1 MKVHNVYTNIVGRTE
16 FVVRITGEQWD
27 NEYAPLVEKILSDST
42 GGNPFNYKAKIGHF
56 CVQYRGNDPHVY
68 EFYSINWPEAAE
80 SAVPTGTTANL
91 SGVDDL
97 DTLRFLKGIHSEA
110 DELAAVETL
119 KASLNKG
126 GGKYRKMMRDER
138 IANIE
143 DYPEADQRKIMLL
156 SPSAIY
162 CPDRVVY
169 VTINTNYYGEV
180 KTKSSLGPLDD
191 MITRG
196 ISLSESADPERPI
209 VTNPADIWLSLHAG
223 CVMYKRESGDQRGM
237 VIIAPT
243 GTGKSTNCYGMVDCK
258 VFCQLLADDF
268 AYVNLASQV
277 VIYSEDSFYMR
288 TNIVE
293 NYPDLIPWLV
303 KEPLENVNFSRET
316 LKLIGR
322 FESPAQMHEAIKRGL
337 VTEDLIKDMRKARP
351 DLTREDIE
359 EIIEAEGK
367 VTFRDYDRL
376 IDEMCENPAA
386 RSLINPRVMVGEEK
400 FVTTGLLTDIVLGK
414 RDYDDRYIVRQLST
428 EEAIEIMTSQGNVYN
443 YLEREVD
450 EDRYPILYSRTTEI
464 YYDPYLIDVHVV
476 IDPEKGIRE
485 ISDLDRRR
493 IAAWRYLF
501 NKPGIHPIWFN
512 TRLPAAQSQFSL
524 RKYMEGEVDEVK
536 IIKGV
541 DIEGALLEKLGG
553 LVKKDKER
561 VKGRREIDL
570 VGVYQNFQDDDG
582 MSLREVEVVGYF
594 KGTGDAQ
601 QLVEAVAFSK
611 KGRGLR
617 QIVAW
622 SKGSVEDFLE
632 AHKHLGAE
640 SLFSE

>member
-27 NEYAPLVEKILSDST
+27 TQYAPMIDKLLAETTDGK
-42 GGNPFNYKAKIGHF
+42 PFSYKAKIGHF
-56 CVQYRGNDPHVY
+56 CVEYRGNDPHVH
-68 EFYSINWPEAAE
+68 EFYSINWPAAAE
-80 SAVPTGTTANL
+80 TDVPTGTTANL
-91 SGVDDL
+91 SGIDDL
-97 DTLRFLKGIHSEA
+97 DILRFLKGIHNEEE
-110 DELAAVETL
+110 ELAAVERL
-119 KASLNKG
+119 KDSLNKG

-138 IANIE
+138 IAHIE
-143 DYPEADQRKIMLL
+143 DYEIDEQRRIMLL

-196 ISLSESADPERPI
+196 IVLNETADPDKPA
-209 VTNPADIWLSLHAG
+209 VANPGDVWLSLHAG
-223 CVMYKRESGDQRGM
+223 CVMYKRENGDQRGM

-258 VFCQLLADDF
+258 PSCQLLADDF
-268 AYVNLASQV
+268 AYVNLGSLE

-293 NYPDLIPWLV
+293 NYPHLLPWLV
-303 KEPLENVNFSRET
+303 HQPLENVDFSRET
-316 LKLIGR
+316 LRLLAR
-322 FESPAQMHEAIKRGL
+322 FETPREMHEAIKHGL
-337 VTEDLIKDMRKARP
+337 ATEDLIQDMRHAQP
-351 DLTREDIE
+351 GLSREDVE
-359 EIIEAEGK
+359 ELLEAQGR

-376 IDEMCENPAA
+376 IDEMCANPAA

-400 FVTTGLLTDIVLGK
+400 FVTSGFLTDIVLGK

-428 EEAIEIMTSQGNVYN
+428 DEAITIMTSQGNVFN

-464 YYDPYLIDVHVV
+464 YYDPYLIDVHVL
-476 IDPEKGIRE
+476 IDPEKGICE

-493 IAAWRYLF
+493 IAAWRFLF
-501 NKPGIHPIWFN
+501 DKPQIHPIWFN

-524 RKYMEGEVDEVK
+524 RKYMEGEIDEVR
-536 IIKGV
+536 IIKGFEIGSELM
-541 DIEGALLEKLGG
+541 DRLGG
-553 LVKKDKER
+553 LYTGKKEHVR
-561 VKGRREIDL
+561 GRREIDL
-570 VGVYQNFQDDDG
+570 VGVYQAFENGDG
-582 MSLREVEVVGYF
+582 VKPREVEVVGYY
-594 KGTGDAQ
+594 KGSGESA

-611 KGRGLR
+611 KGRGVS

-622 SKGSVEDFLE
+622 SGGTVDEFL
-632 AHKHLGAE
+632 AANQRLGAE
-640 SLFSE
+640 SLFSD